1 MNDLFGSL
9 INAGRNGGNLMQI
22 IGSMAGRNPGM
33 NQVLQIINGK
43 NPQQLEQ
50 TARNM
55 AKEAGI
61 DIDAMIRNLG
71 LK

>member
-9 INAGRNGGNLMQI
+9 INAGHNGGNLMQI